1 MKINNKHHEELNS
14 MSLLSMC
21 GKKNLIKYILLLQKK
36 IFLFLFNKNS
46 KKVFFFKLNLIIDET
61 CKPIK
66 TKKNILML

>member
-36 IFLFLFNKNS
+36 IFLFLFNKKS
-46 KKVFFFKLNLIIDET
+46 KKAFCFKV
-61 CKPIK
+61 
-66 TKKNILML
+66 